1 MLDATEQRIASLLK
15 SNGATDTQIEMYIDD
30 IFSFSDPKLYENSDD
45 EDILQDFED
54 WLETEY

>member
-1 MLDATEQRIASLLK
+1 MLDALEQRIANLLR
-15 SNGATDTQIEMYIDD
+15 SNGATDTQIEMYLND

-54 WLETEY
+54 WLETE

>member
-1 MLDATEQRIASLLK
+1 MLDATEQRIADLLK
-15 SNGATDTQIEMYIDD
+15 SNGATDTQIEMYLDD

-54 WLETEY
+54 WLETE

>member
-15 SNGATDTQIEMYIDD
+15 SNGATDTQIEMYLED
-30 IFSFSDPKLYENSDD
+30 IFSYSDPKLYETSDD

-54 WLETEY
+54 WLETE

>member
-1 MLDATEQRIASLLK
+1 MLDATEQRIADLLK
-15 SNGATDTQIEMYIDD
+15 NNGATDTQIEMYIDD

-54 WLETEY
+54 WLETE

>member
-1 MLDATEQRIASLLK
+1 MLDATEQRIADLLK
-15 SNGATDTQIEMYIDD
+15 SNGATDTQIKMYLDD

-54 WLETEY
+54 WLETEN

>member
-1 MLDATEQRIASLLK
+1 MLDATEQRIADLLK
-15 SNGATDTQIEMYIDD
+15 NNGATDTQIEMYIDD

-54 WLETEY
+54 WLETEN

>member
-15 SNGATDTQIEMYIDD
+15 SNGATDTQIEMYLDD

-54 WLETEY
+54 WLETE

>member
-1 MLDATEQRIASLLK
+1 MLDATEQRIANLLK
-15 SNGATDTQIEMYIDD
+15 NNGATDTQIEMYIDD

-54 WLETEY
+54 WLETE